1 MTSAAASPLGNL
13 RAALAYHA
21 IGYCPV
27 LLHERIPQ
35 EDGTA
40 ACSCGDVAC
49 THQGKHP
56 RLPNW
61 TVCAAKATE
70 SDIRRLWSKHP
81 NANVGLLCGDWS
93 NIPAQRVR
101 RWIVVLD
108 VDARFDPATGKTG
121 IEVLDDWENAH
132 GKLPDTAVQKTPS
145 GGYHYV
151 FQHPGV
157 PITTRSN
164 VLPKVDVRG
173 DRNGQIVVSPS
184 PGYGWD
190 ARLDDT
196 PIARI
201 PDALLDLIAPAR
213 VPSSSASGTVTSLD
227 PPDVAGWPPI
237 EVRAERAKRY
247 LAKLPVAVSGQGGHD
262 KTWQASIHVVRGF
275 ALPQGVALEL
285 LREYNARCVPPWSE
299 RAIAHKI
306 QDAALNAKMLWGA
319 KLASNARPARPIEP
333 PIPDPPDHGPG
344 SQDPASDLSNGS
356 GPDTSDGSD
365 NYPDAY
371 ADAHHSGGPADPPA
385 PPGGPQDPPAASWQA
400 LLIRDQYKRVRKI
413 LANVVTILANADG
426 WADAVMLDDFAQ
438 RVMLQ
443 HPTPAHAGH
452 PAEVYPRQW
461 RDADDVLTA
470 EWMQR
475 DWRLDVS
482 SRLACEAIVA
492 VAQRKRVHPVREYL
506 SQLRW
511 DGHVRLNTWLSQY
524 LGAQQDDYTAAIG
537 AKWMISA
544 VARVMRPG
552 CQADA
557 MLILEGPQGIRK
569 STGLETLAGR
579 EWFTDQLADIGQ
591 GKEPSQDLAGKWIVE
606 IAELDAMRRAETS
619 RVKAFLTRRTDH
631 FRASYG
637 RHSEDRPRQCV
648 FAGSVNLDTYLTDE
662 TGNRRFWPVRVTSV
676 DIEALRRDRDI
687 LWAEAVARFESNEP
701 WYLDDPKVIAM
712 AAEEQADRFQSDAWE
727 EAIIKWLEGD
737 RAETLLVTRKGITTG
752 DILQGAL
759 NIDKD
764 GWDKP
769 LQTRVGA
776 IMTKLRWRKRRI
788 REQGDPTSRVH
799 IYEPPLVD
807 GVEAGVDS
815 EAGSEAGSEGGV

>member
-21 IGYCPV
+21 LGYCPV

-35 EDGTA
+35 DDGTV
-40 ACSCGDVAC
+40 ACSCGDAAC

-61 TVCAAKATE
+61 TICAAKATE
-70 SDIRRLWSKHP
+70 SEIRRLWSKYP

-93 NIPAQRVR
+93 TIPANRVR
-101 RWIVVLD
+101 RWIVALD
-108 VDARFDPATGKTG
+108 VDSKFDGATGRTG
-121 IEVLDDWENAH
+121 VETLEEWETTN
-132 GKLPDTAVQKTPS
+132 GKLPETAVQKTPS

-151 FQHPGV
+151 FAHPGV

-190 ARLDDT
+190 ARLDST
-196 PIARI
+196 PLARI
-201 PDALLDLIAPAR
+201 PDALLELLAPAG
-213 VPSSSASGTVTSLD
+213 PSSSPGSSSTPGTAGTSPAASLD
-227 PPDVAGWPPI
+227 PPDVAGWPPV
-237 EVRAERAKRY
+237 EARAERAKRY
-247 LAKLPVAVSGQGGHD
+247 LAKLPAAVSGQGGHD
-262 KTWQASIHVVRGF
+262 KTWQAAIHVVRGF

-299 RAIAHKI
+299 RAIAHKCA
-306 QDAALNAKMLWGA
+306 DAAQHAKMLWGA
-319 KLASNARPARPIEP
+319 KLTSRPAPPRDVPVPEAPHSEP
-333 PIPDPPDHGPG
+333 QSDAETSEDGP
-344 SQDPASDLSNGS
+344 
-356 GPDTSDGSD
+356 T
-365 NYPDAY
+365 
-371 ADAHHSGGPADPPA
+371 SGGPTDPPA
-385 PPGGPQDPPAASWQA
+385 PPPGGPQDPPASGWMAE
-400 LLIRDQYKRVRKI
+400 LIKDQYGRVRKI
-413 LANVVTILANADG
+413 LANVVTILANAPG

-438 RVMLQ
+438 CVMLQ

-452 PAEVYPRQW
+452 PAESYPRQW
-461 RDADDVLTA
+461 RDADDILTA

-475 DWRLDVS
+475 TWRLDVS
-482 SRLACEAIVA
+482 SRLAMEAVVA
-492 VAQRKRVHPVREYL
+492 VAQRRRVHPVREYL

-511 DGHVRLNTWLSQY
+511 DGTVRLNTWLSQY
-524 LGAQQDDYTAAIG
+524 MGAEQNDYTRAVG

-557 MLILEGPQGIRK
+557 MLILEGAQGIRK

-579 EWFTDQLADIGQ
+579 EWFSDQLADIGQ

-637 RHSEDRPRQCV
+637 RHSEDRARQCV

-662 TGNRRFWPVRVTSV
+662 TGNRRFWPVRVTAV
-676 DIEALRRDRDI
+676 DIDAIRRDRDQ

-712 AAEEQADRFQSDAWE
+712 ASEEQADRFQSDAWE
-727 EAIIKWLEGD
+727 EAIIKWLDGE

-776 IMTKLRWRKRRI
+776 IMTKLKWRKRRI
-788 REQGDPTSRVH
+788 REGKDRTH

-807 GVEAGVDS
+807 GVEASQEEVQN
-815 EAGSEAGSEGGV
+815 ALF

>member
-1 MTSAAASPLGNL
+1 MMTSAAASPLGNL

-21 IGYCPV
+21 LGYCPV

-35 EDGTA
+35 EDGTVT
-40 ACSCGDVAC
+40 CSCEDAGC

-61 TVCAAKATE
+61 MICAAKATE
-70 SDIRRLWSKHP
+70 SEIRRLWSKYP

-93 NIPAQRVR
+93 SIPANRVR

-108 VDARFDPATGKTG
+108 VDAKYDEATGRTG
-121 IEVLDDWENAH
+121 IETLEDWETTN
-132 GKLPDTAVQKTPS
+132 GKLPETAVQKTPS

-157 PITTRSN
+157 PVATRSN

-190 ARLDDT
+190 ARLEST

-201 PDALLDLIAPAR
+201 PDALLELLAPAATA
-213 VPSSSASGTVTSLD
+213 PASEPGSSPAASLD
-227 PPDVAGWPPI
+227 PPDVAGWPPV
-237 EVRAERAKRY
+237 EARAERAKRY
-247 LAKLPVAVSGQGGHD
+247 LAKLPAAVSGQGGHD
-262 KTWQASIHVVRGF
+262 KTWQAAIHVVRGF
-275 ALPQGVALEL
+275 ALPQTVALEL

-299 RAIAHKI
+299 RAIQHKCA
-306 QDAALNAKMLWGA
+306 DAAQHAKMLWGA
-319 KLASNARPARPIEP
+319 KLTARPAP
-333 PIPDPPDHGPG
+333 PAEVPVPDAPPDEDNTTPPHDPPQGP
-344 SQDPASDLSNGS
+344 
-356 GPDTSDGSD
+356 
-365 NYPDAY
+365 
-371 ADAHHSGGPADPPA
+371 
-385 PPGGPQDPPAASWQA
+385 PPGGPQDPPVASWQSQ
-400 LLIRDQYKRVRKI
+400 LIRDQYQRVRKI

-426 WADAVMLDDFAQ
+426 WADAVMLDEFSQ
-438 RVMLQ
+438 CVMLQ

-452 PAEVYPRQW
+452 PAEAYPRQW
-461 RDADDVLTA
+461 RDADDILTA

-475 DWRLDVS
+475 TWRLDVS
-482 SRLACEAIVA
+482 SRLAMEAVVA
-492 VAQRKRVHPVREYL
+492 VAQRRRVHPVREYL
-506 SQLRW
+506 SSLTW
-511 DGHVRLNTWLSQY
+511 DGTVRLNTWLSQY
-524 LGAQQDDYTAAIG
+524 MGAEQNDYTRAVG

-544 VARVMRPG
+544 VARIMRPG

-557 MLILEGPQGIRK
+557 MLILEGAQGIRK

-579 EWFTDQLADIGQ
+579 DWFTDQLADIGQ

-662 TGNRRFWPVRVTSV
+662 TGNRRFWPVRVTAV
-676 DIEALRRDRDI
+676 DIEAIRRDRDL

-776 IMTKLRWRKRRI
+776 IMTKLRWPKRRI
-788 REQGDPTSRVH
+788 REGKDRTH
-799 IYEPPLVD
+799 IYERPFVEGD
-807 GVEAGVDS
+807 GTGVDS